1 VIAETACSRAIFGSS
16 RRSAPGKDL
25 NGDLKQMGLSDV
37 AQYWSNVF
45 KSMPGMAGLL
55 AALAVLGVLVVVIG
69 IEAARRRELS
79 LHLHALSEAMD
90 EQSRLMERMRRSLTD
105 IMEVLVSLESE
116 SRYRAENTPAD
127 RNEAEPAVSPV
138 SASALRQELELLK
151 AEMSAE
157 LPVGP
162 TLD

>member
-1 VIAETACSRAIFGSS
+1 
-16 RRSAPGKDL
+16 
-25 NGDLKQMGLSDV
+25 MGLSDV
-37 AQYWSNVF
+37 VQYWSNAF
-45 KSMPGMAGLL
+45 KSVPGMAGM
-55 AALAVLGVLVVVIG
+55 LAVLAVVGVLAVVIG

-79 LHLHALSEAMD
+79 MHLHALSEGMD

-116 SRYRAENTPAD
+116 SRFRAENTPAE
-127 RNEAEPAVSPV
+127 RSEAGPAVNPV

-157 LPVGP
+157 LPAGP

>member
-90 EQSRLMERMRRSLTD
+90 EQSRLMERMRRLFARSNLEVEEVNILRGMLTQWDKSISLSQPIVDKKT
-105 IMEVLVSLESE
+105 
-116 SRYRAENTPAD
+116 R
-127 RNEAEPAVSPV
+127 
-138 SASALRQELELLK
+138 K
-151 AEMSAE
+151 
-157 LPVGP
+157 
-162 TLD
+162 

>member
-1 VIAETACSRAIFGSS
+1 
-16 RRSAPGKDL
+16 
-25 NGDLKQMGLSDV
+25 MGLSDV
-37 AQYWSNVF
+37 LQYWSNVF
-45 KSMPGMAGLL
+45 KSMPGMTGLL
-55 AALAVLGVLVVVIG
+55 VALAVLAAIAVVIG
-69 IEAARRRELS
+69 VEAARRRELS
-79 LHLHALSEAMD
+79 MHLHALSEAMD

-116 SRYRAENTPAD
+116 ARYRAENAPAD
-127 RNEAEPAVSPV
+127 APQAAPTVNPV

>member
-1 VIAETACSRAIFGSS
+1 
-16 RRSAPGKDL
+16 
-25 NGDLKQMGLSDV
+25 
-37 AQYWSNVF
+37 
-45 KSMPGMAGLL
+45 MPGMAGLL
-55 AALAVLGVLVVVIG
+55 AALAVLGIFAVVIG
-69 IEAARRRELS
+69 IEAARRREMS
-79 LHLHALSEAMD
+79 MHLHALSEAMD

-116 SRYRAENTPAD
+116 ARYRAENAPAG
-127 RNEAEPAVSPV
+127 RGEAEPAVNPAST
-138 SASALRQELELLK
+138 SALRQELELLK

>member
-1 VIAETACSRAIFGSS
+1 MA
-16 RRSAPGKDL
+16 
-25 NGDLKQMGLSDV
+25 LSDV
-37 AQYWSNVF
+37 VQYWSNVF
-45 KSMPGMAGLL
+45 KTMPGMAGLL
-55 AALAVLGVLVVVIG
+55 GALAVLGVLAVVIG

-79 LHLHALSEAMD
+79 MHLHALSEAMD

-116 SRYRAENTPAD
+116 SRYRAENAPAD
-127 RNEAEPAVSPV
+127 GNEAQPAVNTV
-138 SASALRQELELLK
+138 SASALRQELESLK

>member
-1 VIAETACSRAIFGSS
+1 
-16 RRSAPGKDL
+16 
-25 NGDLKQMGLSDV
+25 MGLSNV
-37 AQYWSNVF
+37 VQYWSNALTAL
-45 KSMPGMAGLL
+45 PGMTGVLL
-55 AALAVLGVLVVVIG
+55 AVLALAVFAVILGV
-69 IEAARRRELS
+69 EAARRREVS
-79 LHLHALSEAMD
+79 MHLQALAEAMD

-116 SRYRAENTPAD
+116 TRYRGQSASNGIEATPD
-127 RNEAEPAVSPV
+127 VTPPNPAL
-138 SASALRQELELLK
+138 ASALRAELESLK

>member
-1 VIAETACSRAIFGSS
+1 
-16 RRSAPGKDL
+16 
-25 NGDLKQMGLSDV
+25 M
-37 AQYWSNVF
+37 F

-55 AALAVLGVLVVVIG
+55 AAIAVLAGFIVVLAL
-69 IEAARRRELS
+69 EAARRRELS
-79 LHLHALSEAMD
+79 MHLHVLSEAMD
-90 EQSRLMERMRRSLTD
+90 EQSRLMERMRRSLAD

-116 SRYRAENTPAD
+116 SRFHAQNLPTHAE
-127 RNEAEPAVSPV
+127 EAGPTVNSV

-157 LPVGP
+157 LSAGP

>member
-1 VIAETACSRAIFGSS
+1 
-16 RRSAPGKDL
+16 
-25 NGDLKQMGLSDV
+25 MGLSDIV
-37 AQYWSNVF
+37 QYWSNVF
-45 KSMPGMAGLL
+45 NNAPGLAGFLS
-55 AALAVLGVLVVVIG
+55 AAAVLIVFAVVLGV
-69 IEAARRRELS
+69 EAARRRELS

-116 SRYRAENTPAD
+116 ARYRAQSTPAAPED
-127 RNEAEPAVSPV
+127 AMAGSDPV
-138 SASALRQELELLK
+138 AASALRQELELLK
-151 AEMSAE
+151 AEISAE

>member
-1 VIAETACSRAIFGSS
+1 
-16 RRSAPGKDL
+16 
-25 NGDLKQMGLSDV
+25 MGISDI

-45 KSMPGMAGLL
+45 NTTPGLAGFLS
-55 AALAVLGVLVVVIG
+55 AAAVLIVFAVVLGV
-69 IEAARRRELS
+69 EAARRRELS

-116 SRYRAENTPAD
+116 ARYRAQSVAPAPED
-127 RNEAEPAVSPV
+127 AMAVSDPV
-138 SASALRQELELLK
+138 AASALRQELELLK
-151 AEMSAE
+151 KEMSAE
-157 LPVGP
+157 LPLGP

>member
-1 VIAETACSRAIFGSS
+1 MALTAGTGALG
-16 RRSAPGKDL
+16 RSAPGKDL
-25 NGDLKQMGLSDV
+25 NGDLEQMGLSDV
-37 AQYWSNVF
+37 VQYWSNVF

-55 AALAVLGVLVVVIG
+55 VGLAVLVAIAVVIG
-69 IEAARRRELS
+69 VEAARRRELS
-79 LHLHALSEAMD
+79 MHLHALSEAMD

-116 SRYRAENTPAD
+116 ARYRAESAPPDSPQAAPPVNPA
-127 RNEAEPAVSPV
+127 

-162 TLD
+162 TLE

>member
-1 VIAETACSRAIFGSS
+1 MASTPAQALLAGVLQA
-16 RRSAPGKDL
+16 KDL
-25 NGDLKQMGLSDV
+25 NGELEQLGRSDV
-37 AQYWSNVF
+37 VQYWSNVF

-55 AALAVLGVLVVVIG
+55 VALAVLAAIAVVIG
-69 IEAARRRELS
+69 VEAARRRELS
-79 LHLHALSEAMD
+79 MHLHALSEAMD

-116 SRYRAENTPAD
+116 ARYRAENAPTDAPQAAPVV
-127 RNEAEPAVSPV
+127 NPV

-162 TLD
+162 TLE